1 MNKLKKPSV
10 AATAPR
16 DADAPRTP
24 PTKNAAESKNHLFRV
39 PLTVGG
45 MVIAIDIPQGDQLDD
60 HPATSAPTRTAA
72 PSVSRSVK
80 SNPAVRMK
88 NVARKAYE
96 SLAIWWRGGEILR
109 LAAETTSR
117 RDDPSRRIV

>member
-1 MNKLKKPSV
+1 TGTLTPRSRSITTDPRSITASASKRRSMNKLKKPSV

-60 HPATSAPTRTAA
+60 HPATSAPTRTA
-72 PSVSRSVK
+72 
-80 SNPAVRMK
+80 
-88 NVARKAYE
+88 
-96 SLAIWWRGGEILR
+96 
-109 LAAETTSR
+109 
-117 RDDPSRRIV
+117 